1 MSYTLSDTPVLRRP
15 RLRLESSPPHLRS
28 DSDTDWSATQK
39 RRVVPTQRN
48 PRRIPRARTPRK
60 CRKPRG
66 AVKRVAKSSRRY
78 LICFGQSRCYCGSG
92 TFLTV
97 LFFLQT
103 DRKEDLLFFA
113 SDQSLSYLDGTL
125 PADYGFDP
133 LGLSDPEGAGGFVDP
148 DWLRYSEVIHCR
160 W

>member
-1 MSYTLSDTPVLRRP
+1 M
-15 RLRLESSPPHLRS
+15 
-28 DSDTDWSATQK
+28 
-39 RRVVPTQRN
+39 
-48 PRRIPRARTPRK
+48 
-60 CRKPRG
+60 
-66 AVKRVAKSSRRY
+66 
-78 LICFGQSRCYCGSG
+78 
-92 TFLTV
+92 
-97 LFFLQT
+97 
-103 DRKEDLLFFA
+103 LFFA

>member
-1 MSYTLSDTPVLRRP
+1 M
-15 RLRLESSPPHLRS
+15 E
-28 DSDTDWSATQK
+28 
-39 RRVVPTQRN
+39 
-48 PRRIPRARTPRK
+48 
-60 CRKPRG
+60 
-66 AVKRVAKSSRRY
+66 RVAKSSKRY
-78 LICFGQSRCYCGSG
+78 LRCFAQNRCYCAGARSSDCG
-92 TFLTV
+92 I
-97 LFFLQT
+97 LQT

>member
-1 MSYTLSDTPVLRRP
+1 MFALLLSAV
-15 RLRLESSPPHLRS
+15 S
-28 DSDTDWSATQK
+28 
-39 RRVVPTQRN
+39 RN
-48 PRRIPRARTPRK
+48 TCRA
-60 CRKPRG
+60 
-66 AVKRVAKSSRRY
+66 
-78 LICFGQSRCYCGSG
+78 SG
-92 TFLTV
+92 CDGPSV
-97 LFFLQT
+97 NLQT

-133 LGLSDPEGAGGFVDP
+133 LGLSDPEGAGGFIDP